1 MDLLA
6 ISKCLKPVRG
16 QRLADW
22 LQRFLVAPPDQLSRW
37 SGNFTEVT
45 TAKVVEILRRRG
57 VVEEQETRTEQF
69 GILLNACYRVP
80 VQKDEG

>member
-6 ISKCLKPVRG
+6 ISCKLKPVRG
-16 QRLADW
+16 QRLAAW
-22 LQRFLVAPPDQLSRW
+22 MSRFLTATPGQLSKW

-57 VVEEQETRTEQF
+57 VVEEHEARTEEF
-69 GILLNACYRVP
+69 AILVNACYRATA
-80 VQKDEG
+80 QKAEG